1 MALIKCPECG
11 KEVSDKAT
19 ACIHCGYPLG
29 KIEEKMVEVPVQIT
43 ESTKPEKEECWKC
56 PSCGQISKQFG
67 VYYCPKCNVRY
78 VKYDDTQDKD
88 TGSKAVQQVKPV
100 SQKKH
105 KVWLIIFVLLLCGFI
120 VWKIVGP
127 KTIESGNGYSH
138 QVWNFKEECDYEGL
152 CHSENATHR
161 IHHFFG
167 DYGYYCDECWERF
180 DGQESFDRLAKK
192 SSKSSSSSRETDAKI
207 CAKKAVEDQLKSPST
222 AKFCKYTEMTATNLG
237 GNKWKVSGY
246 VDAQNSFG
254 ATLRNNWT
262 VTLTLTT
269 SGFTD
274 ATVTFK

>member
-19 ACIHCGYPLG
+19 ACIHCGYPLNSMDNNV
-29 KIEEKMVEVPVQIT
+29 EEKANAHVEKY
-43 ESTKPEKEECWKC
+43 EDANCWKC
-56 PSCGQISKQFG
+56 PTCGKKLQDTGVHYCPDCDVRFDEPVASQENEDPVTISK
-67 VYYCPKCNVRY
+67 
-78 VKYDDTQDKD
+78 
-88 TGSKAVQQVKPV
+88 AKPANT
-100 SQKKH
+100 KRK
-105 KVWLIIFVLLLCGFI
+105 KVWLVLPAVLLIAFVI
-120 VWKIVGP
+120 WKIVGP
-127 KTIESGNGYSH
+127 KTVESGNKYKH
-138 QVWNFKEECDYEGL
+138 QIWNYKNKCDYSSY
-152 CHSENATHR
+152 CNNQPVTHK
-161 IHHFFG
+161 IQGPYFTS
-167 DYGYYCDECWERF
+167 YYFCDGCWEKY
-180 DGQESFDRLAKK
+180 GQKTFNMLAEKN
-192 SSKSSSSSRETDAKI
+192 SKSRSSERETDAKI